1 MVMTLA
7 YERTLTVQT
16 LGKGDGSQGVS
27 PSRKEYVVA
36 EVKFCV
42 SRTPFVSAVNHMAT
56 RTF

>member
-1 MVMTLA
+1 MKLA
-7 YERTLTVQT
+7 KRYRTDRTDS
-16 LGKGDGSQGVS
+16 GKGGWESGVS